1 MQSEVERREIPYFEY
16 RAINQVV
23 HGHIDELG
31 DTLQAIIAFGPLV
44 TRGDTHDI
52 DLLEIVKGWQ
62 GPSKY
67 QAASSPNLP
76 LRGNLY
82 FNFVSSD
89 DLHRFAANSLMT
101 EDNQKQI
108 YIQKL
113 MEDVL
118 EGYEVV
124 YESPVGFV
132 RDMLQAAI
140 AAQKKRDGG
149 DLLSNPLSLP
159 SGMGRK

>member
-31 DTLQAIIAFGPLV
+31 NDLQAIIAFGSLV
-44 TRGDTHDI
+44 TRGDTYDI
-52 DLLEIVKGWQ
+52 DLLEIVKDWQ

-67 QAASSPNLP
+67 QSESSSELP

-82 FNFVSSD
+82 FNFVSSAD
-89 DLHRFAANSLMT
+89 FQRFANDPLAS
-101 EDNQKQI
+101 DDKQKPI

-113 MEDVL
+113 MEHVL

-132 RDMLQAAI
+132 RDMFQAAI
-140 AAQKKRDGG
+140 ASQKKREGG
-149 DLLSNPLSLP
+149 SQLLNPLSPP